1 VLRSQ
6 DGIEEVEAPYEH
18 LRKHLSLKVKT
29 RKDKAPDVAA
39 LIDLL
44 EQEVG
49 FAPIT
54 EVKLEL
60 RGRLVRRD
68 GALFLEESETG
79 PTFRVEKIEGDTS
92 PPENRL
98 IAVTARLL
106 DIRSV
111 DRIVLAEWK
120 AGEEPKP

>member
-1 VLRSQ
+1 
-6 DGIEEVEAPYEH
+6 
-18 LRKHLSLKVKT
+18 
-29 RKDKAPDVAA
+29 

-68 GALFLEESETG
+68 GALFLEVSGIG
-79 PTFRVEKIEGDTS
+79 PTFRVEKSEGAPS

-98 IAVTARLL
+98 IVVTAGLV

-120 AGEEPKP
+120 DGEEPKP

>member
-1 VLRSQ
+1 ME
-6 DGIEEVEAPYEH
+6 DPYEH

-39 LIDLL
+39 LIGLL

-106 DIRSV
+106 DIRAV

-120 AGEEPKP
+120 DGEEPKP

>member
-1 VLRSQ
+1 
-6 DGIEEVEAPYEH
+6 VEDPSEN
-18 LRKHLSLKVKT
+18 LRKHLSLKVKA
-29 RKDKAPDVAA
+29 RQDQAPDVAA

-54 EVKLEL
+54 EVQLEL

-68 GALFLEESETG
+68 GALFLEVSDIG
-79 PTFRVEKIEGDTS
+79 PTFRVEKSTGDAR

-98 IAVTARLL
+98 IVVTAGLV

-120 AGEEPKP
+120 DAEETKP

>member
-1 VLRSQ
+1 MLRSQ
-6 DGIEEVEAPYEH
+6 DGIEEVEAPYEN

-39 LIDLL
+39 LSGLL

-54 EVKLEL
+54 EVQLEL

-68 GALFLEESETG
+68 GARFLEVSETG

-106 DIRSV
+106 DIRAV

-120 AGEEPKP
+120 DGEEPKP